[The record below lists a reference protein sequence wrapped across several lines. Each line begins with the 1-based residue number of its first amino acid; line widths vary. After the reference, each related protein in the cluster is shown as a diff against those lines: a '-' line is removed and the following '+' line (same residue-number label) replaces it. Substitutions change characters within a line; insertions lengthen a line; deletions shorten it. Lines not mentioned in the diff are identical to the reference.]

1 MNIFQIDRKIGPVI
15 NTIPD
20 ILLPEVSFYTLSN
33 GIPVYEVNA
42 GTQEVFKLEV
52 LHVGGRLME
61 DKKLLSRATASLIK
75 EASEKFTHQ
84 ELTDVIDFYG
94 ASLSSSFSMDNNSLV
109 LYSLNKHAQRV
120 IPVLSDVV
128 FHPRFSEKELRKYI
142 TRNINNLKVETSK
155 NDVYAY
161 REFTDRIFGKDHIY
175 GYNSSIDY
183 YHQIVLEDLQ
193 MHFQRYYG
201 TDNCVIFLS
210 GKITDDIR
218 NLIDRELGKDKKH
231 SFSKYYSP
239 PSVGN
244 ERKEYR
250 LKGKNDIQSALIIGR
265 RLFDKSHYDYPGMVV
280 LNTILGGY
288 FSSRLMKSIR
298 EKEGLTY
305 NISSIMDM
313 LKYDGFLYIST
324 EVAPENV
331 DATLNEIYLQLEIL
345 QNELVSSSELNMVKN
360 YILGNVLN
368 MLDGPFKISKWIKSI
383 VSHEISIQR
392 GHEIIQ
398 QIKHIEADYLR
409 ELARKYLHQ
418 GELSELVVL

>member
-33 GIPVYEVNA
+33 GIPVYEINA

-155 NDVYAY
+155 KRCLCLPGIY
-161 REFTDRIFGKDHIY
+161 R
-175 GYNSSIDY
+175 
-183 YHQIVLEDLQ
+183 
-193 MHFQRYYG
+193 
-201 TDNCVIFLS
+201 
-210 GKITDDIR
+210 
-218 NLIDRELGKDKKH
+218 
-231 SFSKYYSP
+231 
-239 PSVGN
+239 
-244 ERKEYR
+244 
-250 LKGKNDIQSALIIGR
+250 
-265 RLFDKSHYDYPGMVV
+265 
-280 LNTILGGY
+280 
-288 FSSRLMKSIR
+288 
-298 EKEGLTY
+298 
-305 NISSIMDM
+305 
-313 LKYDGFLYIST
+313 
-324 EVAPENV
+324 
-331 DATLNEIYLQLEIL
+331 
-345 QNELVSSSELNMVKN
+345 
-360 YILGNVLN
+360 
-368 MLDGPFKISKWIKSI
+368 
-383 VSHEISIQR
+383 
-392 GHEIIQ
+392 
-398 QIKHIEADYLR
+398 
-409 ELARKYLHQ
+409 
-418 GELSELVVL
+418 